1 MVKIQQGQSGT
12 TLIDASVTVAA
23 NVKRTFR
30 WTISKTVSPSTFNL
44 FVGDNATADY
54 LITVTK
60 DAGTDQIF
68 FSGEVCVTNGG
79 DAVATQNLQIIV
91 KLTNP
96 SGSILYG
103 TNMVNVS
110 GNPVLDPGETGCYPY
125 TVTFSNLADAVAGT
139 YKVTADITITNH
151 SGHLGTPFGPSP
163 SNTAILNPSSP
174 TETVNDSINVQDT
187 FGGTFPFSNSGIAS
201 YQRTFTCGDGG
212 SFPNTATILETGQSS
227 SASVTVNCYKLLVT
241 KTAQT
246 QYTTNYNWSIDKTAD
261 QDNLTFQVGQE
272 AVNANYTVT
281 VTPTGTNSDFI
292 VSGIIKV
299 TNPAPMAATVN
310 TVSDI
315 VTPTGGMGIG
325 AVITPP
331 SPLPITIPA
340 NSFVEFTYT
349 ATLPTASPSTTGT
362 NTATA
367 NLQNNTG
374 GTTNFSGS
382 TTFNFANAT
391 VTKID
396 RCAQVTDSYAGTL
409 GTVCVGSG
417 PFTFTYMRAIG
428 PFSACGPVAPI
439 TNTAT
444 VRATDTGASSS
455 DSWTIVINVP
465 CRGCTLTIG
474 YWKTHLGN
482 GPQPDR
488 VSSKLPILLGRVGG
502 AKTVIIASAND
513 PNPTVVDATGIFDF
527 QGTTST
533 RDASNGINRLYAQLL
548 AAKLNIAYG
557 ADPTAIATT
566 IAAADNFLAANNSLD
581 WASLSRQ
588 NRNLVNSWQAAL
600 DAYNN
605 GVLPGGPTHC
615 IEFNPIGDIVDD
627 GPPQAPP
634 VDCCCCQ
641 SDNRY
646 KEYQKRYA
654 EYQKRYNAYKK
665 RYLHYKKKYEQCMGE
680 KLEDSSN

>member
-1 MVKIQQGQSGT
+1 MVKIQQAQSGT
-12 TLIDASVTVAA
+12 TLVEASVTVAA
-23 NVKRTFR
+23 NVKRTFN

-54 LITVTK
+54 LISVTK
-60 DAGTDQIF
+60 DEGTDEIF
-68 FSGEVCVTNGG
+68 FSGEVCVKNGG
-79 DAVATQNLQIIV
+79 AVPTQDLQIIV

-96 SGSILYG
+96 SGSTLYG

-110 GNPVLDPGETGCYPY
+110 GNPVLDSGETGCYPY
-125 TVTFSNLADAVAGT
+125 TVTFSNPADAVAGT

-163 SNTAILNPSSP
+163 SNTATLDPSTP

-187 FGGTFPFSNSGIAS
+187 NGGTFPFSNSGSAT

-212 SFPNTATILETGQSS
+212 SFPNTATIMETGQSS
-227 SASVTVNCYKLLVT
+227 SATVTVNCYKLLVT

-246 QYTTNYNWSIDKTAD
+246 QYKTNYNWSIDKTAD
-261 QDNLTFQVGQE
+261 RENLTFQVGQE
-272 AVNANYTVT
+272 AVNVNYTVT

-292 VSGIIKV
+292 VSGVITV

-310 TVSDI
+310 NVSDVVTATGGIGTAAI
-315 VTPTGGMGIG
+315 VTSS
-325 AVITPP
+325 
-331 SPLPITIPA
+331 SPFPITIPA
-340 NSFVEFTYT
+340 NSFAEFPYT
-349 ATLPTASPSTTGT
+349 ATLSAASPSTTGT

-367 NLQNNTG
+367 ELQNNTG
-374 GTTNFSGS
+374 GTTSFTGS

-391 VTKID
+391 VTEVDK
-396 RCAQVTDSYAGTL
+396 CAEVTDTFAGTL

-417 PFTFTYMRAIG
+417 PFIFTYTRAIG
-428 PFSACGPVAPI
+428 PYSSCGPVPPI

-455 DSWTIVINVP
+455 DSWTIVVTVP
-465 CRGCTLTIG
+465 CNGCTLTIG

-488 VSSKLPILLGRVGG
+488 VSSKLPILLGTVGG

-513 PNPTVVDATGIFDF
+513 PNPLVVDATGIFNF

-533 RDASNGINRLYAQLL
+533 PDASNGINRLYAQLL

-557 ADPTAIATT
+557 ADPSVIATT
-566 IAAADNFLAANNSLD
+566 IAAANDFLAANNSLN

-605 GVLPGGPTHC
+605 GVLPGGPAHC
-615 IEFNPIGDIVDD
+615 FEFNPVGDIVDD
-627 GPPQAPP
+627 GPTQAPP
-634 VDCCCCQ
+634 NDCCCCQ
-641 SDNRY
+641 CDNRY
-646 KEYQKRYA
+646 KEYQKKYA

-665 RYLHYKKKYEQCMGE
+665 RYLNYKKKYEQCMGE
-680 KLEDSSN
+680 DLEDSSN